1 MRTRGRGEKR
11 EKWLECSRTYTSSR
25 PRCLWRMPNGISEFC
40 RSSLSY
46 ARNTGINT
54 GVPLL
59 ASMPSRRDAPTRHR
73 HLARPLYEPRWPL
86 CRASTRVIP
95 RAENYRHRNKISRG
109 ITRLFGISSVW
120 CRFVVLSKA
129 LCPRV
134 RKSLQDNWTIIE
146 QTLFKWLKCNVNSFS
161 EIISE

>member
-1 MRTRGRGEKR
+1 MSSYTRKYASNGMDRPGCNVWVLCVCVCVCTRLLDGENSESERGRGVRGGRGAEKR
-11 EKWLECSRTYTSSR
+11 EKWLERSRTYTGGR

-86 CRASTRVIP
+86 CRASASNTP
-95 RAENYRHRNKISRG
+95 SR
-109 ITRLFGISSVW
+109 
-120 CRFVVLSKA
+120 VLSASKQGIE
-129 LCPRV
+129 RHYS
-134 RKSLQDNWTIIE
+134 SLRY
-146 QTLFKWLKCNVNSFS
+146 
-161 EIISE
+161 